1 MLDKRLQERSE
12 KEIMGIEIPCNKR
25 PEITNMKLSK
35 TLSYFILKEGKNI
48 HDLVQDMLIEHL
60 CSIDD
65 KWTAYFENELL
76 DFEVSQQL
84 HFFENSENYTRPKK
98 TNKKKTDE

>member
-12 KEIMGIEIPCNKR
+12 KEIMGITAPSNKR
-25 PEITNMKLSK
+25 PEITNLKLSK
-35 TLSYFILKEGKNI
+35 ALSYYILKDGKNI
-48 HDLVQDMLIEHL
+48 HDLVQDMLIQHL

-65 KWTAYFENELL
+65 KWTAYFENDLL

-84 HFFENSENYTRPKK
+84 HFFQKSENYTRPKD
-98 TNKKKTDE
+98 TNKKQADG